1 MNKPQIFNHQMFGD
15 LPVIIVE
22 GVEWFGATEAAA
34 ALTFAKPHDAITNH
48 VDEDDSAVHGVID
61 SLGRKQN
68 KKFIN
73 ESGLYSLIFGA
84 AKQGN
89 NPEIKEKAKVFK
101 RWVTS
106 EVLPIIRKT
115 GGYVANDD
123 LFVQTYLAHADEST
137 KLLFKA
143 TLETVRKQNEVI
155 KVMQPKA
162 DFFDQ
167 VVDSKDAIDIG
178 TAAKVLKIP
187 GYGRNNL
194 FEFLRNEGILMGNNQ
209 PFQRYI
215 DAGYFRVIEQKYNK
229 PDGSTNIN
237 IKTLVYQ
244 KGLDFIRKVII
255 RKNGGPLEC
264 QA

>member
-1 MNKPQIFNHQMFGD
+1 MNKPQIIEFENQRVLTTTQLAESYGADRQQVSYNFNHNKSRYAQGKHYFSLEGD
-15 LPVIIVE
+15 EKRDFLNRHEIHDGSKNASILYLWTEKGAWMHAKSLNTDKAWLAYETLVDDYYRVKQASITDNPQQLIALALVEAQKIIE
-22 GVEWFGATEAAA
+22 N
-34 ALTFAKPHDAITNH
+34 KDQQIAI
-48 VDEDDSAVHGVID
+48 
-61 SLGRKQN
+61 
-68 KKFIN
+68 
-73 ESGLYSLIFGA
+73 
-84 AKQGN
+84 
-89 NPEIKEKAKVFK
+89 
-101 RWVTS
+101 
-106 EVLPIIRKT
+106 
-115 GGYVANDD
+115 
-123 LFVQTYLAHADEST
+123 
-137 KLLFKA
+137 
-143 TLETVRKQNEVI
+143 
-155 KVMQPKA
+155 MQPKA

-167 VVDSKDAIDIG
+167 VADSKDAIDIG

-244 KGLDFIRKVII
+244 KGLDFIRRVII
-255 RKNGGPLEC
+255 QKNGGPLQC